1 MSGSGFDSTE
11 STYYLASPNN
21 EVKDTF
27 LYPLIAGSLSY
38 LPGYSLRHRSVD
50 NFMLAYVREGELN
63 IKVAGRLFT
72 VHEHQL
78 LLMNCRNPHDFW
90 TTMPCKDYFVH
101 FDGPTANAYY
111 RYLARND
118 EVAIIRERTDRVVN
132 SMRGIIDVMS
142 GRTKLAPSSVAHL
155 IDGILT
161 DCDANNEIDRTGNAT
176 HIAIERV
183 VSYIAEHLDE
193 DLSIDRLAAIAC
205 LSRFYFAKAFRE
217 IVGTSPNEYVTR
229 LRVIR
234 AKYLLSLTD
243 LTVLQ
248 ISKDC
253 GYRSQSTFG
262 AMFKRSIGVTPTE
275 YRSQLIISNLSD

>member
-1 MSGSGFDSTE
+1 M
-11 STYYLASPNN
+11 
-21 EVKDTF
+21 
-27 LYPLIAGSLSY
+27 
-38 LPGYSLRHRSVD
+38 
-50 NFMLAYVREGELN
+50 N

-161 DCDANNEIDRTGNAT
+161 DCDANNGIDRTGNAT

-217 IVGTSPNEYVTR
+217 IIYVF
-229 LRVIR
+229 LSIFL
-234 AKYLLSLTD
+234 YLLKCPQSLI
-243 LTVLQ
+243 LSALRAFCFCGKPH
-248 ISKDC
+248 IS
-253 GYRSQSTFG
+253 
-262 AMFKRSIGVTPTE
+262 RSIFLYFP
-275 YRSQLIISNLSD
+275 YQSWLKSW

>member
-11 STYYLASPNN
+11 STYYLASP
-21 EVKDTF
+21 
-27 LYPLIAGSLSY
+27 
-38 LPGYSLRHRSVD
+38 
-50 NFMLAYVREGELN
+50 
-63 IKVAGRLFT
+63 
-72 VHEHQL
+72 
-78 LLMNCRNPHDFW
+78 
-90 TTMPCKDYFVH
+90 
-101 FDGPTANAYY
+101 
-111 RYLARND
+111 
-118 EVAIIRERTDRVVN
+118 
-132 SMRGIIDVMS
+132 
-142 GRTKLAPSSVAHL
+142 
-155 IDGILT
+155 
-161 DCDANNEIDRTGNAT
+161 NNEIDRTGNAT

-253 GYRSQSTFG
+253 G
-262 AMFKRSIGVTPTE
+262 
-275 YRSQLIISNLSD
+275 

>member
-38 LPGYSLRHRSVD
+38 LPGYSLRHRSMD
-50 NFMLAYVREGELN
+50 NFMLAYIREGDLN

-72 VHEHQL
+72 VHEHPL
-78 LLMNCRNPHDFW
+78 L
-90 TTMPCKDYFVH
+90 PCKDYFVH

-118 EVAIIRERTDRVVN
+118 EVAIIRERTDRIVN

-262 AMFKRSIGVTPTE
+262 AMFKRSIGVTPSE